1 MSHRV
6 WALFRTIH
14 TSNNQIQHPG
24 GLRQDYRQHLRSQGS
39 IDFYGNSSF
48 ISLDP
53 TPASETPQQQRP
65 PSPGGRP
72 IFEFISPFDA
82 LSNPPATQQQKRK
95 PVPTQPSSAPSTSDQ
110 VSSWTAVSMDP
121 KCKFVENLMDQL
133 TRGQG
138 SLPPPA
144 QSVTAQ
150 FDPML
155 LRRTLLRSLNQPGRD
170 PCHHSSLSRAHLCL
184 VHRLPSQS
192 RRLVSSDGPAGM
204 GNYQSG
210 PKDNNQH
217 VPGSFRQEP
226 CAKNQVMKGKTT
238 TNIVQ
243 QTIIFDVS
251 QPLDEVQAPHD
262 TVKSTAIALV
272 KVDSTFL
279 PRSTIGATHWVA
291 YRMSKGRVRV
301 ISRSS
306 SDRTLLQLPPL
317 FPTSVTVRGTD
328 WRV

>member
-1 MSHRV
+1 
-6 WALFRTIH
+6 
-14 TSNNQIQHPG
+14 
-24 GLRQDYRQHLRSQGS
+24 
-39 IDFYGNSSF
+39 
-48 ISLDP
+48 
-53 TPASETPQQQRP
+53 
-65 PSPGGRP
+65 
-72 IFEFISPFDA
+72 
-82 LSNPPATQQQKRK
+82 
-95 PVPTQPSSAPSTSDQ
+95 
-110 VSSWTAVSMDP
+110 
-121 KCKFVENLMDQL
+121 
-133 TRGQG
+133 
-138 SLPPPA
+138 
-144 QSVTAQ
+144 
-150 FDPML
+150 
-155 LRRTLLRSLNQPGRD
+155 
-170 PCHHSSLSRAHLCL
+170 
-184 VHRLPSQS
+184 
-192 RRLVSSDGPAGM
+192 M

-291 YRMSKGRVRV
+291 YGMSKGRVRV

-317 FPTSVTVRGTD
+317 FPTSVTDDVAGKIVLCVLPANALDPLHAVKWHPLGRVRPLRPVVGIAPALLSGNAILYHSEPAPQF
-328 WRV
+328 